1 MNLEDIVQKFIEGQS
16 LTLRERKFLI
26 LSLTTEKTDMAR
38 FRVSEAEKM
47 LLKKAAARSG
57 LNLSE
62 YLRSLTI
69 GQLIIPLMNGDQ
81 NDD

>member
-1 MNLEDIVQKFIEGQS
+1 MNLEDIVQKFIEEQS
-16 LTLRERKFLI
+16 LTPGERKFLI

-62 YLRSLTI
+62 YLRSVTI

>member
-1 MNLEDIVQKFIEGQS
+1 MNLEDIVQKFIEEQS
-16 LTLRERKFLI
+16 LTPGERKFLI

-38 FRVSEAEKM
+38 FRVSEAEKL
-47 LLKKAAARSG
+47 LLKKAAARDG

-69 GQLIIPLMNGDQ
+69 GQLIIPLINGDQ

>member
-62 YLRSLTI
+62 YLRSVTI